1 MKKKIFLVCCLTI
14 VLVFTLLSA
23 TSAIAAEKKKIGALG
38 RIKPHGGVIHIG
50 IPPGNIISSVLVKR
64 GDVVKKG
71 TPLLISRES
80 YPNEAE
86 IVGAE
91 MDLKEANTAGKK
103 AIEIKKLES
112 TIAKMELE
120 HARSALKRML
130 EGGSDTYSAQAKE
143 EREHAVSLAEAK
155 FNLANKELERLKLN
169 QEINTSRASAKVKAG
184 KIKAQQSRV
193 SAPIDGTILEI
204 SQNIGGSAE
213 GDVVVKMA
221 DLSRMDV
228 LADVFEGDVFK
239 LSVGEKATITS
250 KALSNSLTGRITAI
264 GRIVS
269 TKSRNVEI
277 MIRLDNADAASR
289 LINHEVNVSFDLPS
303 AAGK

>member
-1 MKKKIFLVCCLTI
+1 MTKKIFLVCCFIFICIFALLT
-14 VLVFTLLSA
+14 T
-23 TSAIAAEKKKIGALG
+23 TMAAEKKIGALG
-38 RIKPHGGVIHIG
+38 RIKPQGGVVHIS
-50 IPPGNIISSVLVKR
+50 IPPGNIIASVLVKR

-71 TPLLISRES
+71 TLLLTSREA

-86 IVGAE
+86 IAGAE

-103 AIEIKKLES
+103 AIEIKKLQANIE
-112 TIAKMELE
+112 KMQLD
-120 HARSALKRML
+120 HARSSLKRML

-143 EREHAVSLAEAK
+143 EKEHAVSLAEAK
-155 FNLANKELERLKLN
+155 FNLSTKELERLKLN

-184 KIKAQQSRV
+184 RIKAQQSRV

-213 GDVVVKMA
+213 GEAVVKMA
-221 DLSRMDV
+221 DLRRMDV

-239 LSVGEKATITS
+239 LSVGAKATITS
-250 KALSNSLTGRITAI
+250 KALSHSLTGKITAI

-269 TKSRNVEI
+269 TKSRNVEVI
-277 MIRLDNADAASR
+277 IRLDDAAAASQ
-289 LINHEVNVSFDLPS
+289 LINHEVNVSFDLPGT
-303 AAGK
+303 ARK